1 MIRYYNIKPY
11 QNTARI
17 FHKIEILSQYN
28 NQTTNNKQ
36 DKRTK
41 NMNIQQYEYDIIQN
55 IIFKNFKERIIS
67 RLFNRY
73 KIYISNE
80 EFKRIEECSIEETK
94 KAYAYVKAKETKA
107 KSIENVKMTKA
118 NAMANA
124 KANAMA
130 NAKAN
135 AMANAKANAMAMAMA
150 NAMAMAM
157 ANVRR

>member
-1 MIRYYNIKPY
+1 
-11 QNTARI
+11 
-17 FHKIEILSQYN
+17 
-28 NQTTNNKQ
+28 
-36 DKRTK
+36 
-41 NMNIQQYEYDIIQN
+41 MNIQQYEYDIIQN

-107 KSIENVKMTKA
+107 ITKTKSIENVKMTKA

-124 KANAMA
+124 KANA
-130 NAKAN
+130 K
-135 AMANAKANAMAMAMA
+135 AMAM
-150 NAMAMAM
+150 AMAMAM

>member
-1 MIRYYNIKPY
+1 MIRYYNIKPH

-28 NQTTNNKQ
+28 NRTTNNKQ

-107 KSIENVKMTKA
+107 ITKTKSIENVKMTKA

-124 KANAMA
+124 KANA
-130 NAKAN
+130 K
-135 AMANAKANAMAMAMA
+135 AMAM
-150 NAMAMAM
+150 AMAMAM